1 MMTTTTY
8 GFRAE
13 EERMNAADD
22 RADARMHRETRVWN
36 VLQAITQPQ
45 LRESAY
51 DALAAEIDDGDFIP
65 GWFQVGP
72 YIVGVAD
79 ESGEAIAVHKL
90 LPHQQNLIGIEALA
104 QRAGEIGAEGCF
116 EYAEPIGNALCHAR
130 FHEGKFLVDI
140 TTAE

>member
-13 EERMNAADD
+13 EERMQAADE
-22 RADARMHRETRVWN
+22 RADARMHREAHVWN
-36 VLQAITQPQ
+36 ALQAITQPT

-51 DALAAEIDDGDFIP
+51 DALAAEIDDGEFIP

-72 YIVGVAD
+72 YVVGVAD
-79 ESGEAIAVHKL
+79 ESGETIAVHKI
-90 LPHQQNLIGIEALA
+90 LPYQQDLIGAEALA
-104 QRAGEIGAEGCF
+104 QRPGEIGADGGF
-116 EYAEPIGNALCHAR
+116 AYAEPIGNALCHAR
-130 FHEGKFLVDI
+130 FHDGKFLVDI

>member
-13 EERMNAADD
+13 EERMQAADE
-22 RADARMHRETRVWN
+22 RADARMHRENHVWN
-36 VLQAITQPQ
+36 VLQAITQPA

-51 DALAAEIDDGDFIP
+51 DALSAEIDDGEFAP

-79 ESGEAIAVHKL
+79 ESGETIAVYKI
-90 LPHQQNLIGIEALA
+90 LPHQQNLIGAEALA
-104 QRAGEIGAEGCF
+104 QRPGEIGVDGGF
-116 EYAEPIGNALCHAR
+116 VYREPIGNARCHAR
-130 FHEGKFLVDI
+130 FHDGKLLVDI
-140 TTAE
+140 TAE

>member
-13 EERMNAADD
+13 EEYRRAADE
-22 RADARMHRETRVWN
+22 RADARMCRQTRVWDA
-36 VLQAITQPQ
+36 LQVITQPQ

-51 DALAAEIDDGDFIP
+51 DALSDEIDDGEFIP

-79 ESGEAIAVHKL
+79 ESGETIAVHKI
-90 LPHQQNLIGIEALA
+90 LPHQQNLIGAEALA
-104 QRAGEIGAEGCF
+104 QRPGEIGVDGGFIYHER
-116 EYAEPIGNALCHAR
+116 IGNALCSAR
-130 FHEGKFLVDI
+130 FHEDEFLVDI
-140 TTAE
+140 TTTE

>member
-22 RADARMHRETRVWN
+22 RADARMRRGTCVWN
-36 VLQAITQPQ
+36 ALAAITQPA

-51 DALAAEIDDGDFIP
+51 DALSAEIDDGEFIP

-72 YIVGVAD
+72 YVVGVAD
-79 ESGEAIAVHKL
+79 ESGETIAVHKIT
-90 LPHQQNLIGIEALA
+90 PDQQGLVGIDALA
-104 QRAGEIGAEGCF
+104 QRAGEIGYEGGFDHAES
-116 EYAEPIGNALCHAR
+116 IGNALCHAR
-130 FHEGKFLVDI
+130 FCEDTFIVDI
-140 TTAE
+140 TPAE

>member
-13 EERMNAADD
+13 EERMQAADE

-36 VLQAITQPQ
+36 ALQAITQPA

-51 DALAAEIDDGDFIP
+51 DALSAEIDDGEFIP
-65 GWFQVGP
+65 GWFQVGL

-79 ESGEAIAVHKL
+79 ESGETIAVYKI
-90 LPHQQNLIGIEALA
+90 LPHQQNLIGIEPLD
-104 QRAGEIGAEGCF
+104 QRAGEIGAEGGF
-116 EYAEPIGNALCHAR
+116 IYAEPIGNALCSAR
-130 FHEGKFLVDI
+130 FNESKFLVDI
-140 TTAE
+140 TAE

>member
-13 EERMNAADD
+13 EERMQAADECAD
-22 RADARMHRETRVWN
+22 SRMRRGTRAWSA
-36 VLQAITQPQ
+36 LQAITQPA

-51 DALAAEIDDGDFIP
+51 DALSVEIDDGEFIP

-72 YIVGVAD
+72 YVVGVAD
-79 ESGEAIAVHKL
+79 ESGETIAVYKIP
-90 LPHQQNLIGIEALA
+90 PHQQNLIGIEALA
-104 QRAGEIGAEGCF
+104 QRPGEIGVEGGF
-116 EYAEPIGNALCHAR
+116 VYREHIGNALCHAR
-130 FHEGKFLVDI
+130 FHDGQFLVDI

>member
-13 EERMNAADD
+13 EERMQAADE
-22 RADARMHRETRVWN
+22 RADARMHREARAWSA
-36 VLQAITQPQ
+36 LQAITQPA

-51 DALAAEIDDGDFIP
+51 DALSDEIDDGEFTP

-79 ESGEAIAVHKL
+79 ESGETIAVYKL
-90 LPHQQNLIGIEALA
+90 LPHQQNLIGINALA
-104 QRAGEIGAEGCF
+104 QRPGEIGVEGSFIHC
-116 EYAEPIGNALCHAR
+116 EPIGNAMCHAR
-130 FHEGKFLVDI
+130 FHGDDFLVDI
-140 TTAE
+140 TAE

>member
-8 GFRAE
+8 GWRAE
-13 EERMNAADD
+13 EERMQASDE
-22 RADARMHRETRVWN
+22 RADARMRRGTRVWN
-36 VLQAITQPQ
+36 ALQAITQPA

-51 DALAAEIDDGDFIP
+51 DALATEIEDGEFIP
-65 GWFQVGP
+65 AWFQIGP

-79 ESGEAIAVHKL
+79 ESGETIAVHKI

-104 QRAGEIGAEGCF
+104 QRPGEIGVEGGF
-116 EYAEPIGNALCHAR
+116 IYHESIGNALCYAR
-130 FHEGKFLVDI
+130 FHGDEFLVDI

>member
-13 EERMNAADD
+13 EERMQAADE
-22 RADARMHRETRVWN
+22 RADALMRRVNRVWN
-36 VLQAITQPQ
+36 DLQAITQPT

-51 DALAAEIDDGDFIP
+51 DALSTEINDGEFIP

-79 ESGEAIAVHKL
+79 ESGETIAVHEIL
-90 LPHQQNLIGIEALA
+90 SYQQDLIGAKALS
-104 QRAGEIGAEGCF
+104 QQAGEIGVEGGF
-116 EYAEPIGNALCHAR
+116 VYAELLGNALCYAR
-130 FHEGKFLVDI
+130 FHDGEFIVDI

>member
-13 EERMNAADD
+13 EERMQAADE
-22 RADARMHRETRVWN
+22 RANARMRRETRVWN
-36 VLQAITQPQ
+36 VLQAITQPA

-51 DALAAEIDDGDFIP
+51 DALSAEVDDGEFIP

-79 ESGEAIAVHKL
+79 ESGEAIAVY
-90 LPHQQNLIGIEALA
+90 PIPDHQQRLIGIEALA
-104 QRAGEIGAEGCF
+104 QRVGEIGAEGGF
-116 EYAEPIGNALCHAR
+116 VHAEPIGSAMCHAR
-130 FHEGKFLVDI
+130 FHGVGFIVDI
-140 TTAE
+140 TRA

>member
-22 RADARMHRETRVWN
+22 RADARMRRETHVWN

-51 DALAAEIDDGDFIP
+51 DALIAEIDDGEFIP
-65 GWFQVGP
+65 GWLQVGP
-72 YIVGVAD
+72 YIVGVSD
-79 ESGEAIAVHKL
+79 ESGETIAIYKI

-104 QRAGEIGAEGCF
+104 QRSGEIGVEGDF
-116 EYAEPIGNALCHAR
+116 IYAEPIGNALCHAR
-130 FHEGKFLVDI
+130 FHDGEFLVSI
-140 TTAE
+140 TAE

>member
-13 EERMNAADD
+13 EERMQAADE
-22 RADARMHRETRVWN
+22 RADARMRRETRVWN
-36 VLQAITQPQ
+36 VLQAITQPG

-51 DALAAEIDDGDFIP
+51 DALSAEIDDGEFIP

-79 ESGEAIAVHKL
+79 ESGETVAVYKI

-104 QRAGEIGAEGCF
+104 QRAGEIGAEGGF
-116 EYAEPIGNALCHAR
+116 IYQESIGNALCHAR
-130 FHEGKFLVDI
+130 FHEGEFLVDI
-140 TTAE
+140 IAE

>member
-22 RADARMHRETRVWN
+22 RADARMLRESRVWN
-36 VLQAITQPQ
+36 ALQAITQPW

-51 DALAAEIDDGDFIP
+51 DALSAEVEDGEFIP

-72 YIVGVAD
+72 YVVGVAD
-79 ESGEAIAVHKL
+79 ESGDTVAVYKI

-104 QRAGEIGAEGCF
+104 QRPGEIGVEGGF
-116 EYAEPIGNALCHAR
+116 VYREPIGNALCHAR
-130 FHEGKFLVDI
+130 FHDGQFLVDI
-140 TTAE
+140 TAE

>member
-8 GFRAE
+8 GWRAE
-13 EERMNAADD
+13 EERMQAADE

-36 VLQAITQPQ
+36 ALQAITRPA

-51 DALAAEIDDGDFIP
+51 DALAAEIDNGEFAP

-72 YIVGVAD
+72 YVVGVAD
-79 ESGEAIAVHKL
+79 ESGETIAVFKI

-104 QRAGEIGAEGCF
+104 QRPGEIGEEGGF
-116 EYAEPIGNALCHAR
+116 IYAEPIGNALCFAR
-130 FHEGKFLVDI
+130 FHEGEFLVDI
-140 TTAE
+140 TAAE